1 MIQPRG
7 YLYRTPS
14 PEQKERRRSS
24 IRSSSPKNA
33 PSAPQSRRPSST
45 PLPEPKK
52 KPEISVEPKVAPVVV
67 ERIVSEPVSIPTT
80 SMLVQPRYH
89 PSARSR
95 NPREE
100 AQSLNIRGQ
109 HGGRSSRKLSEKHD
123 ANALPP
129 AVAALLAVTSIPPP
143 SRMNRRRPSQ
153 QRRISIDEL
162 IEDWRK
168 EDRLSSSV
176 EGYKS
181 PLDVL
186 LEPADEADNDDDR
199 LLAGIEDEKDPA
211 LLSSRS
217 VSSDSIASTT
227 PSLAPSLDGAHS
239 TMSNF
244 SSPNTPSYRNRRPL
258 AVRTEKVVSSPSAES
273 CAESHPLQTP
283 TSEQTFEFP
292 IQTFPQRPKRVVK
305 QKSTFKSNLTAS
317 FSALKSAAKSFS
329 NFTAPSIPQDD
340 LLTRSF
346 FSQPYPPEMRPR
358 DIDGVP
364 DPALRRYLNPTH
376 NTLPPL
382 VPAPALSDDF
392 SFQLQEALA
401 QPTDLPD
408 NSPLVQMQTFS
419 RRKKSRSRSSGASV
433 GLDRGEAAVLGQSL
447 PQIRQREPRENSDF
461 LRVIVLEMNMRRT
474 GKLDSKGP
482 LRARIWL
489 PPRDGKSAE
498 GSEVEVRAGK
508 EVPIRWVGMSPD
520 DF

>member
-7 YLYRTPS
+7 GYLFRAPS
-14 PEQKERRRSS
+14 PEQKDRRRSTV
-24 IRSSSPKNA
+24 RSSSPKSA
-33 PSAPQSRRPSST
+33 PSPPTSRRSSST
-45 PLPEPKK
+45 PLPEPPKK
-52 KPEISVEPKVAPVVV
+52 KSETSFTTPQPKPVPTVG
-67 ERIVSEPVSIPTT
+67 RTVSEPVSIPTAP
-80 SMLVQPRYH
+80 MLVQPRFH
-89 PSARSR
+89 PSARGRS
-95 NPREE
+95 PREQ
-100 AQSLNIRGQ
+100 AQTLKSRGQ
-109 HGGRSSRKLSEKHD
+109 FGGRAGRKLSEKHD
-123 ANALPP
+123 PNALPP

-143 SRMNRRRPSQ
+143 SRINRRRPSQ

-162 IEDWRK
+162 IQEWRQEDT
-168 EDRLSSSV
+168 LSSS

-186 LEPADEADNDDDR
+186 LEPADETDNEDDR
-199 LLAGIEDEKDPA
+199 LLAGMEDEKDPA

-217 VSSDSIASTT
+217 VSSETIDSIASTT

-239 TMSNF
+239 TVSNLE
-244 SSPNTPSYRNRRPL
+244 SPRTPSYRNRKPL
-258 AVRTEKVVSSPSAES
+258 SLRFEKVAASPSAED
-273 CAESHPLQTP
+273 CLDSHPLQTP
-283 TSEQTFEFP
+283 TTSEPFSFQT
-292 IQTFPQRPKRVVK
+292 QTFPQRPKRVVK

-317 FSALKSAAKSFS
+317 LSALKSAAKSFS

-364 DPALRRYLNPTH
+364 DPALRRYLNPQH

-382 VPAPALSDDF
+382 SSEDF

-401 QPTDLPD
+401 QPTTDPD
-408 NSPLVQMQTFS
+408 DSPLVQMQTFS
-419 RRKKSRSRSSGASV
+419 RRKKSRSRSSVSV
-433 GLDRGEAAVLGQSL
+433 GPDRGEASVLGQSL
-447 PQIRQREPRENSDF
+447 PAIRQREPRENSDF

-474 GKLDSKGP
+474 GKLDAKGP

-489 PPRDGKSAE
+489 PPRKNGE

-508 EVPIRWVGMSPD
+508 EVPIRWVGLSPED
-520 DF
+520 I